1 MEPLKTNRYL
11 LSWLCLYPNDGYTS
25 SSMVFA
31 KRVFAVQSFV
41 VNFTGFWGSVIFACN
56 NFQSDFERALV
67 GVLQMSGLF
76 HVIYFQI
83 FGRFLRPKIVS
94 TIEQISKFHHFRK
107 FVKILKSFSQY
118 LFKRILFVFC
128 NINDDG
134 EKDRKN
140 PAMYEFLAEA
150 NKESERFTVLHLKI
164 LLSIKSVAASI
175 LFLKIFIFCVF
186 FGMDRYENTSYQMA
200 YVIFL
205 T

>member
-1 MEPLKTNRYL
+1 
-11 LSWLCLYPNDGYTS
+11 
-25 SSMVFA
+25 
-31 KRVFAVQSFV
+31 
-41 VNFTGFWGSVIFACN
+41 
-56 NFQSDFERALV
+56 
-67 GVLQMSGLF
+67 MSGLF

-118 LFKRILFVFC
+118 LLKRILLVFC
-128 NINDDG
+128 NINDVG

-205 T
+205 TWKFRSY